1 MQKKEKLSSMVFLSS
16 AFSLCIFVVSR
27 VIKLWQNNEELR
39 NKNDSYLVIQ
49 FSNNPISGLILKL

>member
-1 MQKKEKLSSMVFLSS
+1 MQKKEKPSMVFLSS

>member
-1 MQKKEKLSSMVFLSS
+1 MVFLSS